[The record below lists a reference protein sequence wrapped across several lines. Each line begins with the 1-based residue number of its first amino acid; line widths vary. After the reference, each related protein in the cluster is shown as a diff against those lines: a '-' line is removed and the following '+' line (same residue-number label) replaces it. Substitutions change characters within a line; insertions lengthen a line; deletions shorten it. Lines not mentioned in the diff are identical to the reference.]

1 MDNDEKIRI
10 ALNMVVEMLDLAKAQ
25 DARHCKEAIARGK
38 GEEAIG
44 ESWEIFH
51 LKNLKNLLEE

>member
-10 ALNMVVEMLDLAKAQ
+10 ALGMVSEMLQLAEAQ
-25 DARHCKEAIARGK
+25 DVRHCKEAIARGK

-44 ESWEIFH
+44 KSWEVFH
-51 LKNLKNLLEE
+51 LKNLKDLLEK